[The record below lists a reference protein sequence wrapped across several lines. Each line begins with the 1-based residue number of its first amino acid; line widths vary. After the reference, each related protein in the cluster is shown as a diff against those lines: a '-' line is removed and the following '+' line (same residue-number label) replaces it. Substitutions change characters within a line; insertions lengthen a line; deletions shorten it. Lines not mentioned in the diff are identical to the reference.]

1 MGDEVSIHKNAWEQV
16 RQYISDVRSEM
27 KRVTWPGKQE
37 IYGTT
42 VMVILTT
49 FFFGIY
55 FYICDQIFG
64 RAVISVMNYFRHL
77 G

>member
-1 MGDEVSIHKNAWEQV
+1 MVKTLSRPKSIWQQFQQYSYEVRMET
-16 RQYISDVRSEM
+16 

-49 FFFGIY
+49 FLFGIY
-55 FYICDQIFG
+55 FAICDQ
-64 RAVISVMNYFRHL
+64 AFRVCRTEAC
-77 G
+77 